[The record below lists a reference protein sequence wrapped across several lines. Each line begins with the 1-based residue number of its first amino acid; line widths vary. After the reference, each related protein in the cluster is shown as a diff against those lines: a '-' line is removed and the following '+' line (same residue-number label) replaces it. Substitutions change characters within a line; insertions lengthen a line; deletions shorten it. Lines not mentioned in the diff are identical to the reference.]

1 MAFWLQ
7 VPSLELGTQNGQ
19 YVILDSSFFRGGQV
33 GQYSASLQ
41 NLKFKRKVHIS

>member
-1 MAFWLQ
+1 MTFWLQ
-7 VPSLELGTQNGQ
+7 VPSLEFGAEIGQ
-19 YVILDSSFFRGGQV
+19 FVIVDGSYFRAGQD